1 VYRVIRTASR
11 ERNVGSC
18 QWCGK
23 DIDQGGRGRPRK
35 FCSASC
41 KQRAYEQRN
50 NVSGTDIPADA
61 VILSPD
67 KVQGLR
73 DGLFELRCSAEDI
86 QTAAEEGASAE
97 ELSSLCEELISL
109 ARRLEGLR

>member
-1 VYRVIRTASR
+1 MIRTASR
-11 ERNVGSC
+11 RNNVGSC

-50 NVSGTDIPADA
+50 NVSGTEIPADA

-67 KVQGLR
+67 KVQNLR

-109 ARRLEGLR
+109 SRRLEGLR

>member
-1 VYRVIRTASR
+1 MYRVIRTASLKN
-11 ERNVGSC
+11 NVGSC
-18 QWCGK
+18 HWCGK

-50 NVSGTDIPADA
+50 NVSGTGIPANA
-61 VILSPD
+61 VILTPEKAES
-67 KVQGLR
+67 LR

-86 QTAAEEGASAE
+86 NTAAEEGASAQ
-97 ELSSLCEELISL
+97 ELAGLCEELVAL